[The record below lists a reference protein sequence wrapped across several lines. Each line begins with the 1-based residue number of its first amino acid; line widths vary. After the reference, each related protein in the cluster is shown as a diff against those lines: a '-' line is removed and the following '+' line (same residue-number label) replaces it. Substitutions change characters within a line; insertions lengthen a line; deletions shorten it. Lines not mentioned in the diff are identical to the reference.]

1 MPRNF
6 AVPGVDFEYRRL
18 SFRGRDEWVTG
29 AATKVLTLFE
39 ELVGIELP
47 IQVRCWDGSQ
57 AGPPDAA
64 ARVFFRN
71 RRALRRVLYSPNE
84 LGLARAYVSGDL
96 DVDGDIFALLD
107 VPDLVSRI
115 GEHRLAGMSARTIA
129 RSVVTFVGLGAVG
142 LPPSPPEI
150 EMRSK
155 RGKRHSKS
163 RDSATVSHHYDVGNR
178 FYELFLGP
186 SMVYSCGYWPDGT
199 VSLEDAQREKLDLIC
214 RKLDLKPGMRLLDV
228 GCGWGS
234 MALHAAQN
242 YGVDVV
248 GVSLSR
254 EQVEYAKARVADA
267 GLTEHI
273 EVRVQ
278 DYRDVD
284 DGPYDAISSIGMSEH
299 VGLANLP
306 VYAAHL
312 HGLLKPEGRFLN
324 HAIASV
330 KSLPDKVVDAPGF
343 IDRYIFPDGEI
354 LPLSKTVDAL
364 ERSGFETRDS
374 DALREHYA
382 LTLRAWV
389 ANLRENWDA
398 AVAEVGDARV
408 RTWLLYLAASALGF
422 EEAHRLTIHQV
433 LAVKP
438 GERGSSGMP
447 RSRRNWYR

>member
-1 MPRNF
+1 M
-6 AVPGVDFEYRRL
+6 
-18 SFRGRDEWVTG
+18 TG
-29 AATKVLTLFE
+29 AATKILTVFE
-39 ELVGIELP
+39 EVIGVPLP
-47 IQVRCWDGSQ
+47 VRVRCWDGSE

-64 ARVFFRN
+64 ARVHFRN

-107 VPDLVSRI
+107 VPDLVTRL
-115 GEHRLAGMSARTIA
+115 GENRLSALPLRSLVRAAG
-129 RSVVTFVGLGAVG
+129 TFAGLGAVG
-142 LPPSPPEI
+142 PPPSPPSI
-150 EMRSK
+150 EMRRK

-178 FYELFLGP
+178 FYEMFLGP
-186 SMVYSCGYWPDGT
+186 SMVYSCGYWPEG
-199 VSLEDAQREKLDLIC
+199 VESLEAAQYAKLDLIC

-248 GVSLSR
+248 GVSLSN
-254 EQVEYAKARVADA
+254 EQVEYAKGRVADA
-267 GLTEHI
+267 GLADRI
-273 EVRVQ
+273 EIRVQ

-306 VYAAHL
+306 VYTAKL
-312 HGLLKPEGRFLN
+312 YDLLAPQGRLLN
-324 HAIASV
+324 HAIAAV
-330 KSLPDKVVDAPGF
+330 KSLSDNVDDGRSF

-354 LPLSKTVDAL
+354 LPLSKTIDAL
-364 ERSGFETRDS
+364 ELSGFETRDS
-374 DALREHYA
+374 EALREHYA

-389 ANLRENWDA
+389 QNLRENWDA
-398 AVAEVGDARV
+398 SVLQVGAPRV

-422 EEAHRLTIHQV
+422 EEPHRLTIHQV

-438 GERGSSGMP
+438 GDRGASGMA
-447 RSRRNWYR
+447 RSRSSWYRSIEVPQIETGPRVD

>member
-1 MPRNF
+1 M
-6 AVPGVDFEYRRL
+6 
-18 SFRGRDEWVTG
+18 TG
-29 AATKVLTLFE
+29 AATKILTVFE
-39 ELVGIELP
+39 ELVGTKLP
-47 IQVRCWDGSQ
+47 IRVRCWDGSQ

-64 ARVFFRN
+64 ARVHFRN
-71 RRALRRVLYSPNE
+71 RRALRRVLYSPDE

-96 DVDGDIFALLD
+96 DIDGDIFALLD
-107 VPDLVSRI
+107 VPDLVSQI
-115 GEHRLAGMSARTIA
+115 GEHRISEMSAGA
-129 RSVVTFVGLGAVG
+129 VLRSGATLVSLGALG
-142 LPPSPPEI
+142 LPPKPPSI
-150 EMRSK
+150 EMRRK
-155 RGKRHSKS
+155 RGRRHSRS
-163 RDSATVSHHYDVGNR
+163 RDSETVSHHYDVGNA
-178 FYELFLGP
+178 FYELFLGS
-186 SMVYSCGYWPDGT
+186 SMVYSCGYWPT
-199 VSLEDAQREKLDLIC
+199 ETQTLEDAQRGKLDLIC
-214 RKLDLKPGMRLLDV
+214 RKLGLKPGMRVLDV

-254 EQVEYAKARVADA
+254 EQVEYAKGRVSDA
-267 GLTEHI
+267 GLTDRI
-273 EVRVQ
+273 EIRVQ

-284 DGPYDAISSIGMSEH
+284 DGQYDAISSIGMSEH

-306 VYAAHL
+306 IYTAKL
-312 HGLLKPEGRFLN
+312 YGLLKPEGRLLN

-330 KSLPDKVVDAPGF
+330 KSLPDKVVDGRSF

-374 DALREHYA
+374 EALREHYA

-398 AVAEVGDARV
+398 AVAEVGAPRV

-422 EEAHRLTIHQV
+422 QEAHRLTIHQV

-438 GERGSSGMP
+438 GARGASGMP
-447 RSRRNWYR
+447 KSREGWSR

>member
-1 MPRNF
+1 M
-6 AVPGVDFEYRRL
+6 
-18 SFRGRDEWVTG
+18 TG
-29 AATKVLTLFE
+29 AATKILTVFE
-39 ELVGIELP
+39 ELVGTDLP
-47 IQVRCWDGSQ
+47 IRVRCWDGSQ
-57 AGPPDAA
+57 AGPPDTA
-64 ARVFFRN
+64 ARVTFRN
-71 RRALRRVLYSPNE
+71 RRALRRVLYSPDE

-96 DVDGDIFALLD
+96 DIDGDVFALLD

-115 GEHRLAGMSARTIA
+115 GEHRISEMSAGTVLRAGATLV
-129 RSVVTFVGLGAVG
+129 RLGALG
-142 LPPSPPEI
+142 LPPKPPSI
-150 EMRSK
+150 EMRRK
-155 RGKRHSKS
+155 RGRRHSRS
-163 RDSATVSHHYDVGNR
+163 RDSETVSHHYDVGNA

-186 SMVYSCGYWPDGT
+186 SMVYSCGYWPTGT
-199 VSLEDAQREKLDLIC
+199 QTLEDAQRGKLDLIC
-214 RKLDLKPGMRLLDV
+214 RKLGLKPGMRLLDV

-242 YGVDVV
+242 YDVDVV

-254 EQVEYAKARVADA
+254 EQVEYAKGRVSDA
-267 GLTEHI
+267 GLTDRI
-273 EVRVQ
+273 EIRAQ

-299 VGLANLP
+299 VGLANVPIYTAKL
-306 VYAAHL
+306 Y
-312 HGLLKPEGRFLN
+312 GLLKPEGRLLN

-330 KSLPDKVVDAPGF
+330 KSLPDKVVDGRSF

-374 DALREHYA
+374 EALREHYA

-398 AVAEVGDARV
+398 AVAEVGAPRV

-438 GERGSSGMP
+438 GIRGASGMP
-447 RSRRNWYR
+447 KSREGWSR